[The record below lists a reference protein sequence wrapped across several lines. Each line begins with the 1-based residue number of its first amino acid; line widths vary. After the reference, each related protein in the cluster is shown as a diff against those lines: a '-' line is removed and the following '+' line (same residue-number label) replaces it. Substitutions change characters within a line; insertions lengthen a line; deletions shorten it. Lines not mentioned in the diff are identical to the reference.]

1 MARQAIP
8 KKSRCKRPIY
18 RPSRL
23 HAIVINT
30 PVRKLVFI
38 FCAALLAFQARTSPL
53 ALIVLDTVK
62 PAAGKLPDQWELKV
76 NSGQPDVTTAQEG
89 DQWILHLKSVKSSFS
104 LERGVDIDPSQ
115 LPYLMWRWK
124 VTQLPKGG
132 DFRRSSTDDQ
142 AAQVLVAFDDRH
154 ILTYIWDTTEPQG
167 TRQSASSIPFVHIFA
182 IVCRSGAADTNQWL
196 PESHNVA
203 ADYKTAFGKPAP
215 HVKGLRLQINSQ
227 HTGSAAES
235 YFGQVVFRSAAQ

>member
-1 MARQAIP
+1 M
-8 KKSRCKRPIY
+8 
-18 RPSRL
+18 
-23 HAIVINT
+23 
-30 PVRKLVFI
+30 RKVVLICCGALV
-38 FCAALLAFQARTSPL
+38 AFQARTSPL
-53 ALIVLDTVK
+53 AFIVLDTAR

-76 NSGQPDVTTAQEG
+76 NSGHPDVTTSQDG
-89 DQWILHLKSVKSSFS
+89 DQWILHLKSEKSSFS

-132 DFRRSSTDDQ
+132 DFRHSSTDDQ
-142 AAQVLVAFDDRH
+142 AAQVLVAFADRR

-167 TRQSASSIPFVHIFA
+167 TMESASSIPLVHIFA
-182 IVCRSGAADTNQWL
+182 IVCRSGAADANQWL
-196 PESHNVA
+196 PESHNVG
-203 ADYKTAFGKPAP
+203 ADYKTAYGKPAP

-235 YFGQVVFRSAAQ
+235 YFGQVVFRSSPQ